1 MPPEVLVFQ
10 QTDECS
16 NADLHPPFIYSHSQS
31 ICYFLRQLFRR
42 ILINCPYKSSTPHML
57 SCRIGLSP
65 QKLPDSH
72 VDNLAASWCPRIG
85 SFTLW
90 LKMFQAQEHAKED
103 GLRRVEASPT
113 DADLGTLF
121 PWEEVLPMCPV
132 RSVTYVSGR
141 SVPRSTCQP
150 ESTSATLCNPL

>member
-1 MPPEVLVFQ
+1 
-10 QTDECS
+10 
-16 NADLHPPFIYSHSQS
+16 
-31 ICYFLRQLFRR
+31 
-42 ILINCPYKSSTPHML
+42 ML

-121 PWEEVLPMCPV
+121 PWGGSVTHVSGTICHLCL
-132 RSVTYVSGR
+132 RSV
-141 SVPRSTCQP
+141 
-150 ESTSATLCNPL
+150 SAPIYLPTREYLCDFV